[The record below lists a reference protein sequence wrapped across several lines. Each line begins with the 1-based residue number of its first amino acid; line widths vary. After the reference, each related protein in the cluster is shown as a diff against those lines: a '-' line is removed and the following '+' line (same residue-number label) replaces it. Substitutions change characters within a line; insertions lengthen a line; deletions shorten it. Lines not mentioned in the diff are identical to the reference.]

1 MIHKPRFFAWLF
13 HDPRLSYIE
22 QLTNGGLK
30 MYVLF
35 CYGVYG
41 YYDTYN
47 EALEVF
53 KILEKK
59 GYKKALSIEKMED

>member
-1 MIHKPRFFAWLF
+1 MQKAIDYLRDSDIILYVTYRK
-13 HDPRLSYIE
+13 E
-22 QLTNGGLK
+22 ET

-41 YYDTYN
+41 YYETHE
-47 EALEVF
+47 EALAMY

-59 GYKKALSIEKMED
+59 GYREVLSIEKMED

>member
-1 MIHKPRFFAWLF
+1 
-13 HDPRLSYIE
+13 
-22 QLTNGGLK
+22 

-41 YYDTYN
+41 YYETYN
-47 EALEVF
+47 EALSMK

-59 GYKKALSIEKMED
+59 GYKDVLSIEKMENYQDAEKIYAKGDV

>member
-1 MIHKPRFFAWLF
+1 
-13 HDPRLSYIE
+13 
-22 QLTNGGLK
+22 

-41 YYDTYN
+41 YYETYN
-47 EALEVF
+47 EALSMK

-59 GYKKALSIEKMED
+59 GQKKEAKTIHKQYAKYVLGFQVWLREQIDKLL

>member
-1 MIHKPRFFAWLF
+1 
-13 HDPRLSYIE
+13 
-22 QLTNGGLK
+22 

-59 GYKKALSIEKMED
+59 DIKKLYQLKKWRTKNGYNIKKHTNQEAS

>member
-1 MIHKPRFFAWLF
+1 
-13 HDPRLSYIE
+13 
-22 QLTNGGLK
+22 

-47 EALEVF
+47 EALEMF

>member
-1 MIHKPRFFAWLF
+1 
-13 HDPRLSYIE
+13 
-22 QLTNGGLK
+22 

-41 YYDTYN
+41 YYETYN
-47 EALEVF
+47 EALKVF

-59 GYKKALSIEKMED
+59 GYKKALSIEKMEDK

>member
-1 MIHKPRFFAWLF
+1 
-13 HDPRLSYIE
+13 
-22 QLTNGGLK
+22 

-41 YYDTYN
+41 YYETYS
-47 EALEVF
+47 EALAMK

-59 GYKKALSIEKMED
+59 GYKDVLSIEKMED

>member
-1 MIHKPRFFAWLF
+1 
-13 HDPRLSYIE
+13 
-22 QLTNGGLK
+22 

-41 YYDTYN
+41 YYETYN
-47 EALEVF
+47 EALSMK

-59 GYKKALSIEKMED
+59 GYKDVLSIEKMENYQDAEKIYAKGEKNEIRT